1 MSKGSGRTI
10 MVVEDYDD
18 TRLMLRQAL
27 EIKGYHVLEAI
38 NGQEAVD
45 IANREHPDLIL
56 MDLDLPILDGIAAT
70 QRIRQQAQM
79 DSVPIV
85 AVTAYPMSYT
95 RVKAFAK
102 GCNEYMA
109 KPIDLAEV
117 GRACYSIFT
126 WELTEGRVR
135 QSVGRI
141 VKSRGVF
148 LSASTALKARLGA
161 NSGERAKP
169 REPSWMFAIC

>member
-1 MSKGSGRTI
+1 

-27 EIKGYHVLEAI
+27 ETKGYRVLEAI

-56 MDLDLPILDGIAAT
+56 MDLDLPILDGISAT

-79 DSVPIV
+79 DGVPIV

-102 GCNEYMA
+102 GCDEYMA
-109 KPIDLAEV
+109 KPIDLAELE
-117 GRACYSIFT
+117 
-126 WELTEGRVR
+126 ELVTRYLPG
-135 QSVGRI
+135 S
-141 VKSRGVF
+141 
-148 LSASTALKARLGA
+148 
-161 NSGERAKP
+161 
-169 REPSWMFAIC
+169 